1 MYIMRIIKQLKKG
14 ESMRT
19 QKSKLT
25 AWINCKVSVNIREA
39 VEQYAIREGTSLG
52 EAARYFLTIGIQN
65 QEAVP

>member
-1 MYIMRIIKQLKKG
+1 
-14 ESMRT
+14 MRT